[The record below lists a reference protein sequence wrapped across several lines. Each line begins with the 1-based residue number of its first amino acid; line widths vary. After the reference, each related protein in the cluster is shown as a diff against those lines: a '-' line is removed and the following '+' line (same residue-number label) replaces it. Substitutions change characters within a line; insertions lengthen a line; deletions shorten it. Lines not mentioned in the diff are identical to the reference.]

1 MYSRPKGVLLARVLL
16 LMGLVPVP
24 GLATIEWTFSPSC
37 SSPPCAT
44 DSSGFQT
51 FLGSDASGSGTGP
64 IVAASGLGNAA
75 AGAGGPIATNATSST
90 RLPGTDTT
98 LAMGKIARGGA
109 GLGVGNSGAPSSG
122 NGGIGTGASGAISG
136 SMGDDGPTPDLQIL
150 PPCPT
155 SDVTAPDGATC
166 IQEAITLSEASLWQ
180 SSTSA
185 PWQIG
190 YAPSVSGNAGVST
203 RASAAGQ
210 PATTKTPTSIGWE
223 LIASSILGPGLQPA
237 GGKVVQSSDW
247 IVTPFNPALCKN
259 GNCVPDS
266 LISQQAT
273 GLRDVVA
280 ASSQLATAVPAPGTL
295 LLLAGGL
302 PLIRRMSSSRAK
314 RVHC

>member
-1 MYSRPKGVLLARVLL
+1 MMYSRPKGVLLAHVLL
-16 LMGLVPVP
+16 LMGLAPVP

-44 DSSGFQT
+44 DSGGFQT
-51 FLGSDASGSGTGP
+51 FLGSDALGSGTGP
-64 IVAASGLGNAA
+64 IVAASGLGSAA
-75 AGAGGPIATNATSST
+75 AGAGGPIATNAASST

-109 GLGVGNSGAPSSG
+109 GLGVGKSGAPSSG

-136 SMGDDGPTPDLQIL
+136 PVSDNGPAPDLQIL

-155 SDVTAPDGATC
+155 SYVTAPDGATC

-185 PWQIG
+185 PWQTG
-190 YAPSVSGNAGVST
+190 YAP
-203 RASAAGQ
+203 ASAAGQ

-223 LIASSILGPGLQPA
+223 LIASSILGPGRQPA
-237 GGKVVQSSDW
+237 GGKVVSSSDW

-295 LLLAGGL
+295 LLLFAGGL

-314 RVHC
+314 RVHH